1 MYVIPTK
8 SLHNLKSTKS
18 RHICTIN
25 TLRGMDNG
33 NLSRSLQMEQNHLNV
48 PSQINCI
55 KLGMPWYYFSMP
67 KLEQY
72 QIVLLQWKIW
82 GAWRP
87 WPQYIFFLTIDQRFP
102 FNFNYLCLSIVRP
115 PRYLLTKNDHNL
127 IISSFLHTHTVS
139 LEPISSSTLFLNTRT
154 EIPLSLTLQSLYNK
168 PCIGKQNSC

>member
-1 MYVIPTK
+1 MIYVIPTK

-33 NLSRSLQMEQNHLNV
+33 NLSRSLQNGVEPFKCTITDKLHKAWYAMVLFFNAKIRIV
-48 PSQINCI
+48 PNCTAI
-55 KLGMPWYYFSMP
+55 VENLGG
-67 KLEQY
+67 LETMAPVY
-72 QIVLLQWKIW
+72 
-82 GAWRP
+82 
-87 WPQYIFFLTIDQRFP
+87 FFLTIDQRFL

-139 LEPISSSTLFLNTRT
+139 LEPISASTPFLNTRT
-154 EIPLSLTLQSLYNK
+154 EIPLSLTL
-168 PCIGKQNSC
+168 

>member
-1 MYVIPTK
+1 MYFIPTK

-18 RHICTIN
+18 RHICTID
-25 TLRGMDNG
+25 TLRGMDDG
-33 NLSRSLQMEQNHLNV
+33 NLSRSLQMELNLLNV
-48 PSQINCI
+48 PSQINYI
-55 KLGMPWYYFSMP
+55 KLGMPWYYFSRP

-82 GAWRP
+82 GALETMAP
-87 WPQYIFFLTIDQRFP
+87 VYFFLTIDQRFP

-127 IISSFLHTHTVS
+127 VISSFLHTHPVS

-154 EIPLSLTLQSLYNK
+154 EIPLSLTLQGIYNK
-168 PCIGKQNSC
+168 PCIGK